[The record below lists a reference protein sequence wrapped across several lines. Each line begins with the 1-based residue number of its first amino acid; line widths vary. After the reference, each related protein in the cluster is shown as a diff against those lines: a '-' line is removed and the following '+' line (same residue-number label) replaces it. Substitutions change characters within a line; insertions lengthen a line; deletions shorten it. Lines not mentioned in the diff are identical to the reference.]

1 MNNNMNFTS
10 RQSSYTRPAR
20 DACSEGGASSEDS
33 QQLTCSPLTSD
44 ASGEMNLP
52 TPLGSTGSNS
62 AGNTS
67 RTERTRNQMVL
78 VERAPEPLPYSQSI
92 PRRPTRPRHHH
103 PMSPAPVLWMPV
115 LIPAAPHSTNTRSA
129 QIPVVRDLDQYI
141 LVTAGNYERM
151 SNVILQQVLQ
161 AIQAPAKLRTK
172 PEASLY
178 LKSYF
183 LAVRDRSHVIYVE
196 KLVASS

>member
-1 MNNNMNFTS
+1 MNNDMYFPS
-10 RQSSYTRPAR
+10 RRFSYSRPAH

-33 QQLTCSPLTSD
+33 QQLSCSPLTSD
-44 ASGEMNLP
+44 ASGEMDLP
-52 TPLGSTGSNS
+52 TPLGSAGRNT

-67 RTERTRNQMVL
+67 RTERIRNQMVL
-78 VERAPEPLPYSQSI
+78 VERAPEPLPSSQSI
-92 PRRPTRPRHHH
+92 PRRPTPPRQYH

-115 LIPAAPHSTNTRSA
+115 LIPAAPHSANTRSA

-141 LVTAGNYERM
+141 IVSAGNYERM

-161 AIQAPAKLRTK
+161 AIQAPANLRTK
-172 PEASLY
+172 PKASLY

-196 KLVASS
+196 KLISS